1 MATPYS
7 VPIEKFFR
15 RIESD
20 RDFFNYLNLTDEQ
33 AIALAELRALG
44 YLDEACARM
53 LIDAPHKSDFSDRD
67 DDAKTFGFDLTAKET
82 FLVASL
88 MYEYYMSRDIAKLKC
103 LTRDYVSTDLRVFD
117 PSNARKTFRDLYDGV
132 CAQNED
138 LLETYNCSD
147 SSGKLR
153 LIDFAAY
160 DIDSED

>member
-1 MATPYS
+1 MATPYE
-7 VPIEKFFR
+7 VPIEAFFR
-15 RIESD
+15 RIETD
-20 RDFFNYLNLTDEQ
+20 RDFFNYLSLSDAD
-33 AIALAELRALG
+33 AIDLAKRRAVG
-44 YLDEACARM
+44 YLREACAKIVM
-53 LIDAPHKSDFSDRD
+53 EAPYKSDFSNYD
-67 DDAKTFGFDLTAKET
+67 DGAETFRFDLTKKEV

-88 MYEYYMSRDIAKLKC
+88 MFEMYMSRDIAKLKC

-117 PSNARKTFRDLYDGV
+117 PSNARKTFKDLYDGV

>member
-67 DDAKTFGFDLTAKET
+67 DDAKTFGFDLTAKEI

-103 LTRDYVSTDLRVFD
+103 LSRDYTTTDLRVFD
-117 PSNARKTFRDLYDGV
+117 PSAARRSFQELYNDVCEQNAL
-132 CAQNED
+132 
-138 LLETYNCSD
+138 LLETYDCSGSD
-147 SSGKLR
+147 GQMR
-153 LIDFAAY
+153 LIDFAAL
-160 DIDSED
+160 DIDGGD